1 MPNTIKHAWCCCCC
15 GCNIHSGG
23 KKKNTSSFKQS
34 QIFSGK
40 IVTFCVFSKV
50 CGRIRQT
57 ITCWKTCL
65 FIAHKKKKQQKN
77 YFKFLYFKPKLYL
90 CTLWFWAVMQFFSFQ
105 TSCMVKA
112 VFAHQCSLNWINGS
126 DYCLQWT
133 VIVNNPPCKIDSYCR
148 LFLPAA
154 IRLQPHTI
162 KRITLTAV
170 HFYTGENVGSCKSN
184 CQ

>member
-65 FIAHKKKKQQKN
+65 FIAHKKKNNKKTISNSCTSSRN
-77 YFKFLYFKPKLYL
+77 YICVLSDSELLCNFSPFRHHAWLKLSLLISAVWIELMDQITVY
-90 CTLWFWAVMQFFSFQ
+90 WAVNGYRKQPSVQ
-105 TSCMVKA
+105 DWQLLQVIPACRHQAAT
-112 VFAHQCSLNWINGS
+112 AHN
-126 DYCLQWT
+126 
-133 VIVNNPPCKIDSYCR
+133 
-148 LFLPAA
+148 
-154 IRLQPHTI
+154 
-162 KRITLTAV
+162 
-170 HFYTGENVGSCKSN
+170 
-184 CQ
+184 